1 MPLNPHA
8 TFTVDSAVELAVI
21 ERSGFIESR
30 HIGSAIVMAADGTVV
45 TELGDITAPV
55 FARSTLKPLQA
66 LASMQAG
73 VPLRGA
79 QVAVACGSHTG
90 SLDHMDVVEG
100 MLKAAGVKESQ
111 LQCPAVWPRDETA
124 WEWLVRSERGKSR
137 LAFNC
142 SGKHAAF
149 LWACTENGWDTRSY
163 LEPNHPL
170 QQRVR
175 SVIEEYSGERVAHLG
190 IDGCGAPVA
199 AVSLTGLARAYSKLA
214 KAPGD
219 QNSNARAATIAT
231 SMLDYPW
238 AVQGHGKSNTIV
250 MDELGIIAKIG
261 AEGVLAMATPQGVSV
276 AIKVLDG
283 SSRATALVGLT
294 LLAAAGAV
302 EIPEVSSVLEKVVKP
317 VRGGGRPVGKIRL
330 GRAVSA
336 LLD

>member
-8 TFTVDSAVELAVI
+8 TFTVESAVELAVV

-30 HIGSAIVMAADGTVV
+30 HIGSAVVMAADGTIV
-45 TELGDITAPV
+45 TELGDITTPI
-55 FARSTLKPLQA
+55 FARSTLKPFQA
-66 LASMQAG
+66 LASMQSG

-79 QVAVACGSHTG
+79 QVAIACGSHVG

-100 MLKAAGVKESQ
+100 MLKAAGVKETQ
-111 LQCPAVWPRDETA
+111 LQCPEAWPEDETA
-124 WEWLVRSERGKSR
+124 RTWLVRTERGKSR

-149 LWACTENGWDTRSY
+149 LWACTENGWDTHSY

-170 QQRVR
+170 QQRIR
-175 SVIEEYSGERVAHLG
+175 SVIEEYSEERIAHLG

-199 AVSLTGLARAYSKLA
+199 AISLTGLARAFSRLA

-219 QNSNARAATIAT
+219 KNSNARAATIAT

-238 AVQGHGKSNTIV
+238 AVQGRGQANTVV
-250 MDELGIIAKIG
+250 MDELGILAKIG
-261 AEGVLAMATPQGVSV
+261 AEGVLVMATPQGVSV

-283 SSRATALVGLT
+283 NIRATTLVGLT

-302 EIPEVSSVLEKVVKP
+302 DIPGVSSVLEKVVEP
-317 VRGGGRPVGKIRL
+317 VLGGGHPVGKIRL
-330 GRAVSA
+330 GHAVSA